1 LRGRSRL
8 GAADLSHDPRGS
20 ALTYLDTSA
29 LIKRFVA
36 ERGSTSVTRLTRPD
50 APVGT
55 ATIAYAETYSG
66 LTRRHRDGDLS
77 AIDYANA
84 CEQFERD
91 WTGYLRI
98 CLDDDVLGAARLVIR
113 RHALRGFDG
122 IHLASA
128 LTRQSRWD
136 EPVVVV
142 AADQRLLR
150 AAAAAVPDQ
159 GSRTTTGE
167 EDRSERAPQWAIAE

>member
-1 LRGRSRL
+1 
-8 GAADLSHDPRGS
+8 
-20 ALTYLDTSA
+20 
-29 LIKRFVA
+29 VA
-36 ERGSTSVTRLTRPD
+36 RLTRAD

-55 ATIAYAETYSG
+55 ATIAYAEMYSG

-77 AIDYANA
+77 AIDYAHA

-91 WTGYLRI
+91 WSGYLRI
-98 CLDDDVLGAARLVIR
+98 RFDEDVLGAARLVIQ

-128 LTRQSRWD
+128 LTLQNRWD
-136 EPVVVV
+136 ETVVVV

-150 AAAAAVPDQ
+150 AAATEGLATLDIETGA
-159 GSRTTTGE
+159 TTRRG
-167 EDRSERAPQWAIAE
+167 RRP

>member
-1 LRGRSRL
+1 MST
-8 GAADLSHDPRGS
+8 ASASRGS
-20 ALTYLDTSA
+20 RSLARSSRIGADVPGHQCA
-29 LIKRFVA
+29 DQAVR
-36 ERGSTSVTRLTRPD
+36 RGTRVRIRGGLTRPG
-50 APVGT
+50 ASVGT

-77 AIDYANA
+77 AIDYASA

-91 WTGYLRI
+91 WSGYVRI
-98 CLDDDVLGAARLVIR
+98 RLDEDVLAAARLVIQ

-128 LTRQSRWD
+128 LTLQNRWD
-136 EPVVVV
+136 ETVVVV

-150 AAAAAVPDQ
+150 AASTEGLATLDVE
-159 GSRTTTGE
+159 TGVA
-167 EDRSERAPQWAIAE
+167 RRRGRRR

>member
-1 LRGRSRL
+1 M
-8 GAADLSHDPRGS
+8 A
-20 ALTYLDTSA
+20 
-29 LIKRFVA
+29 
-36 ERGSTSVTRLTRPD
+36 RLTRPD
-50 APVGT
+50 AAVGT

-77 AIDYANA
+77 AIDCAKA

-98 CLDDDVLGAARLVIR
+98 RLDEDVLGAARLVIQ

-128 LTRQSRWD
+128 LALQNRWD
-136 EPVVVV
+136 ETVVVV

-150 AAAAAVPDQ
+150 AAAAEGLATLDVE
-159 GSRTTTGE
+159 TGAAT
-167 EDRSERAPQWAIAE
+167 RRVHRR

>member
-1 LRGRSRL
+1 M
-8 GAADLSHDPRGS
+8 
-20 ALTYLDTSA
+20 
-29 LIKRFVA
+29 
-36 ERGSTSVTRLTRPD
+36 TRLTRAD

-55 ATIAYAETYSG
+55 ATIAYAEMYSG

-77 AIDYANA
+77 AIDYANV

-98 CLDDDVLGAARLVIR
+98 RLDEDVLSAARRVIQ
-113 RHALRGFDG
+113 RHGLRGFDG

-128 LTRQSRWD
+128 MTLQNQW
-136 EPVVVV
+136 EEAVVVV

-150 AAAAAVPDQ
+150 AAVAEGLATLDVETGAAKRR
-159 GSRTTTGE
+159 G
-167 EDRSERAPQWAIAE
+167 RATR

>member
-1 LRGRSRL
+1 
-8 GAADLSHDPRGS
+8 
-20 ALTYLDTSA
+20 
-29 LIKRFVA
+29 VA
-36 ERGSTSVTRLTRPD
+36 RLTRAD

-55 ATIAYAETYSG
+55 ATIAYAEMYSG

-77 AIDYANA
+77 PIDYANA

-91 WTGYLRI
+91 WSGYLRI
-98 CLDDDVLGAARLVIR
+98 HLDEDVLGAARLVIQ

-128 LTRQSRWD
+128 LTLQNRWD
-136 EPVVVV
+136 ETVVIV

-150 AAAAAVPDQ
+150 AAAAEGLATLDVE
-159 GSRTTTGE
+159 TGAAT
-167 EDRSERAPQWAIAE
+167 RRAHRR

>member
-1 LRGRSRL
+1 M
-8 GAADLSHDPRGS
+8 A
-20 ALTYLDTSA
+20 
-29 LIKRFVA
+29 
-36 ERGSTSVTRLTRPD
+36 RLTRPD
-50 APVGT
+50 APVST

-77 AIDYANA
+77 ATDYAHA

-91 WTGYLRI
+91 WSGYLRI
-98 CLDDDVLGAARLVIR
+98 RLDEHVLGSARLVIQ

-128 LTRQSRWD
+128 LTLQDRWD
-136 EPVVVV
+136 ETVVVV

-150 AAAAAVPDQ
+150 AAAAEGLATLDVE
-159 GSRTTTGE
+159 TGAATH
-167 EDRSERAPQWAIAE
+167 RGRRR

>member
-1 LRGRSRL
+1 MRL
-8 GAADLSHDPRGS
+8 
-20 ALTYLDTSA
+20 
-29 LIKRFVA
+29 
-36 ERGSTSVTRLTRPD
+36 D

-55 ATIAYAETYSG
+55 ATIAYAEMYSG

-77 AIDYANA
+77 ATDYASA

-91 WTGYLRI
+91 WSSYVRI
-98 CLDDDVLGAARLVIR
+98 HLDGDVLAAARLVIQ

-128 LTRQSRWD
+128 LTLQNRWD
-136 EPVVVV
+136 ETVVVI

-150 AAAAAVPDQ
+150 AAATEGLATLDIETGAATPR
-159 GSRTTTGE
+159 GRP
-167 EDRSERAPQWAIAE
+167 R

>member
-1 LRGRSRL
+1 M
-8 GAADLSHDPRGS
+8 A
-20 ALTYLDTSA
+20 
-29 LIKRFVA
+29 
-36 ERGSTSVTRLTRPD
+36 RLTRPD

-55 ATIAYAETYSG
+55 ATIAYAEMYAG

-77 AIDYANA
+77 AVDYANA

-98 CLDDDVLGAARLVIR
+98 SLDEDVLGAARLVIQ
-113 RHALRGFDG
+113 RHALRGFHG

-128 LTRQSRWD
+128 LTLQNRWD
-136 EPVVVV
+136 ETVVVV

-150 AAAAAVPDQ
+150 AAAAEGLATLDVET
-159 GSRTTTGE
+159 GAATRRATATRSRGT
-167 EDRSERAPQWAIAE
+167 

>member
-1 LRGRSRL
+1 
-8 GAADLSHDPRGS
+8 
-20 ALTYLDTSA
+20 
-29 LIKRFVA
+29 VA
-36 ERGSTSVTRLTRPD
+36 RLTRTD

-55 ATIAYAETYSG
+55 ATIAYAEMYSG

-77 AIDYANA
+77 AIDYTNA

-98 CLDDDVLGAARLVIR
+98 RLDNDVLAATRLVIQ

-128 LTRQSRWD
+128 LTLQNRWD
-136 EPVVVV
+136 ETVVVV

-150 AAAAAVPDQ
+150 AAVSEGLATLDVETGAAT
-159 GSRTTTGE
+159 R
-167 EDRSERAPQWAIAE
+167 RERGR